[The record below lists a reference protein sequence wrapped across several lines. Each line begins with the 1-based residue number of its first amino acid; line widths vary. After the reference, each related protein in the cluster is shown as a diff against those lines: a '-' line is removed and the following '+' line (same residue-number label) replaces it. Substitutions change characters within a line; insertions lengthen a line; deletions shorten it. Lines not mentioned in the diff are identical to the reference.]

1 MHINVSKID
10 ERIQKLQEV
19 KRIASD
25 PELLRM
31 IAEFMATEERSAEP
45 APAAR
50 AAAAAASATRVN
62 DEDLVNNLMKD
73 MDNAGG
79 GGIWSRTRG
88 AKGA

>member
-31 IAEFMATEERSAEP
+31 IAEFMATEERAAEP

-50 AAAAAASATRVN
+50 AAAAAASATRVS

-79 GGIWSRTRG
+79 GGIWSRARTG
-88 AKGA
+88 KGA